1 MVTRNAVNELSVQWG
16 PDGSLVF
23 PSGPENQTA
32 LFIARADGQQQLT
45 SGAPATL
52 PDW

>member
-1 MVTRNAVNELSVQWG
+1 MITQNAVNELSVAWG

-23 PSGPENQTA
+23 PSGPEDRTA
-32 LFIARADGQQQLT
+32 LFIADADGQQQLT
-45 SGAPATL
+45 SGATATF